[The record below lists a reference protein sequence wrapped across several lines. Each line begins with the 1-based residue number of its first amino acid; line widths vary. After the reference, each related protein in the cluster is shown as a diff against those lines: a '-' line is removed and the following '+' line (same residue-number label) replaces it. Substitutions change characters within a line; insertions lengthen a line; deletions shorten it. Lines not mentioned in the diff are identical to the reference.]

1 MDYVVDGIICM
12 EEEDINSLR
21 KIFPDMSLD
30 ELYAVHYIH
39 SRRGLCSW
47 MCIAKS
53 KKDIENY
60 CKEYEEKIKPYLTQD
75 IIDVINHCGSVGSDS
90 VEWNGKG
97 YNLDVIFSY
106 AGLNTEPTFEPKEP
120 TGNFSMGDLVDFIT
134 ESYSRSIL
142 PYICKGV

>member
-60 CKEYEEKIKPYLTQD
+60 RKEYEEKIKPYLTQD

-120 TGNFSMGDLVDFIT
+120 TGNFNPLDFIT
-134 ESYSRSIL
+134 LKYSESIL
-142 PYICKGV
+142 PYICK